1 VAECL
6 ECGGE
11 LPEGAQNCP
20 GCGAPVATTQSG
32 AAPEISS
39 PALPQAPGHGKAKKK
54 FPRGAVIAIIAGCV
68 TVALI
73 VLLVVLLA
81 VSVVDIFKKPADVA
95 NAYIKALSAGDLDTA
110 WDYLSAR
117 ARTEKDRATF
127 ESDVRGLE
135 GRIRKWNSRSIQI
148 RDHQAQVT
156 LDVEFKSGEEAT
168 VYVYLVK
175 ENGEWRVRS
184 AAETPIPGFEENT
197 GV

>member
-1 VAECL
+1 MAECL

-11 LPEGAQNCP
+11 LSEGAHNCP

-39 PALPQAPGHGKAKKK
+39 PALPQAPGQGKAKKK

-135 GRIRKWNSRSIQI
+135 GQIRKWNAGSIQI
-148 RDHQAQVT
+148 RDHKAQVT